1 MSKEITILVH
11 NHRNGSVREVKGTLD
26 YLINDYFGYTL
37 ECGKSYERERG
48 NKKINCNPK
57 SAKSLVTN
65 LNNAVNNSA
74 ANGYSQTSYEL
85 V

>member
-57 SAKSLVTN
+57 TAKSLVTN